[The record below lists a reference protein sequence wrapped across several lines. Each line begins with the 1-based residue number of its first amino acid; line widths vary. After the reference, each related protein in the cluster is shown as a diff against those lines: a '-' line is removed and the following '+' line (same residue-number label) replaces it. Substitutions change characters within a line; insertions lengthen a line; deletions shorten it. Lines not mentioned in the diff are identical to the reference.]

1 MYNTFRK
8 LLQAVSAIGV
18 DDLKRVGGVYIS
30 KMLDPSLV
38 TTAACC
44 NPSKVK
50 EVKEGLEK

>member
-1 MYNTFRK
+1 MSV
-8 LLQAVSAIGV
+8 VSV
-18 DDLKRVGGVYIS
+18 DDLKRVGGVYFS

>member
-1 MYNTFRK
+1 MSV
-8 LLQAVSAIGV
+8 VSI
-18 DDLKRVGGVYIS
+18 DDLKRVGGVYFS
-30 KMLDPSLV
+30 KMLDPALV